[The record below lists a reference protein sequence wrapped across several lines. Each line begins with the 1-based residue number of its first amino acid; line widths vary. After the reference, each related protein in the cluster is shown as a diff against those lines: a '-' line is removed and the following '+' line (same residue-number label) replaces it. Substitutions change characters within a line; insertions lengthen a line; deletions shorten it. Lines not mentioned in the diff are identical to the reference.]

1 VSVILVIDEHKVHRG
16 AIRELI
22 EAKLHDARV
31 VELSKNQYF
40 DLVLVDSGSL
50 SSGLLTLL
58 KQAHEL
64 SPTTR
69 FAVMSTSETW
79 ADALNCLSA
88 GFHGFVNK
96 SQSRMRS
103 NSGRLGICFLD
114 ESTVPRWI
122 ADGDDHSLE
131 IPPSINTR
139 VKTPKLTRRQN
150 EILPLIAQGMS
161 NKEIAKLLNIA
172 EGTTK
177 IHTAALLH
185 ALGARNRTEA
195 ASIAAKLVE
204 SDKAPLLKT

>member
-1 VSVILVIDEHKVHRG
+1 VPVILVIDEHRARRS
-16 AIRELI
+16 AIRKLI
-22 EAKLHDARV
+22 EAKVHDARV
-31 VELSKNQYF
+31 VELSKNQFF

-50 SSGLLTLL
+50 SFGLLTLL

-69 FAVMSTSETW
+69 FAVMSSSDTR
-79 ADALNCLSA
+79 ADVLNCLSA

-96 SQSRMRS
+96 FQSDAGLLAAIGDLL
-103 NSGRLGICFLD
+103 SGQLY
-114 ESTVPRWI
+114 VPRWI
-122 ADGDDHSLE
+122 ADGDDHSPEL
-131 IPPSINTR
+131 PPSINTR

-177 IHTAALLH
+177 IHTAALLR

-195 ASIAAKLVE
+195 ASIAAKLAE
-204 SDKAPLLKT
+204 SDKSPLLKK